1 MEKKSKRKHSKVLL
15 ISGILGLAYAV
26 YIVVYCFTSLASQ
39 TDAAEAIG
47 TGIGIA
53 LITPH
58 IICVVLAVIFNWI
71 GWAGNTRWAALV
83 GGILYSVAAVAF
95 ILYAPFVVVQLV
107 LSFVGF
113 ARLKK
118 LIAAQTPSQQ

>member
-1 MEKKSKRKHSKVLL
+1 MKKRSKALL
-15 ISGILGLAYAV
+15 ISGILGALYMI
-26 YIVVYCFTSLASQ
+26 YIIYYCITTMAAQTDGASQ
-39 TDAAEAIG
+39 LG

-71 GWAGNTRWAALV
+71 GWAGSIRWAALV
-83 GGILYSVAAVAF
+83 GAIMYCVAAAIF
-95 ILYAPFVVVQLV
+95 ILYAPFVLVQLI

-113 ARLKK
+113 AKLKK
-118 LIAAQTPSQQ
+118 LNQPAAPAPTQSNL